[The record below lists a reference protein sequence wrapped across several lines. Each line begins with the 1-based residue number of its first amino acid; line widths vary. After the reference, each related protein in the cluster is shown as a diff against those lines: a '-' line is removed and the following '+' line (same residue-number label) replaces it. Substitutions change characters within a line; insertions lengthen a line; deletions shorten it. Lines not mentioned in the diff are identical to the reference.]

1 MVNLKKDSHFE
12 NCIADLDA
20 FIQELRDFK
29 VKKLTAKK
37 LERLI
42 SNLTIKL
49 YCAVMKL
56 SNAGKNFIA
65 ANFFSKF
72 YNGA

>member
-42 SNLTIKL
+42 SKIKQ
-49 YCAVMKL
+49 
-56 SNAGKNFIA
+56 
-65 ANFFSKF
+65 
-72 YNGA
+72 